1 MSLPIPFVQLWDT
14 RSWKQTFH
22 MKENTD
28 FISSMVSDDAGRSL
42 LATSGDG
49 RLSVIDL
56 RKRRLEEK
64 SDCNETELL
73 SVAIMKVSWG

>member
-1 MSLPIPFVQLWDT
+1 
-14 RSWKQTFH
+14 

-28 FISSMVSDDAGRSL
+28 FISCMVSDAARRTL

-56 RKRRLEEK
+56 RKRRLEET
-64 SDCNETELL
+64 SDRNESELL
-73 SVAIMKVSWG
+73 SVAIMKVSLL

>member
-1 MSLPIPFVQLWDT
+1 
-14 RSWKQTFH
+14 

-28 FISSMVSDDAGRSL
+28 FISSMVSDDAGRTL

-56 RKRRLEEK
+56 RKKRLVEK
-64 SDCNETELL
+64 SDCNESELL
-73 SVAIMKVSWG
+73 SVAIVKVSWGKIEFV

>member
-1 MSLPIPFVQLWDT
+1 
-14 RSWKQTFH
+14 

-28 FISSMVSDDAGRSL
+28 FISSMVSNDAGRTL

-56 RKRRLEEK
+56 RKKRLVEK
-64 SDCNETELL
+64 SDCNESESL
-73 SVAIMKVSWG
+73 SVAIMKVSWGMIEFV